1 MNCIRVNFLKVK
13 DSVMKKICYFFCF
26 FVFISNVCYAKI
38 NCIVSILPV
47 KFFVDKIG
55 REYVN
60 AHVLIP
66 PGTNPT
72 TYDPKPKDIIYIK
85 KSEVYFN
92 IGVPFEKIWT
102 KKIKNMNPNLK
113 IIELYKDVK
122 RIPMA
127 NRYKDT
133 KFNKIYT
140 SKDFLDPHIWLSP
153 TYVRFILLE
162 IRDFFIQKDRKN
174 KNYYLHNYFDF
185 IKQIDKL
192 ESNLIVLF
200 SNVKT
205 RYFLVFHP
213 SWGYFAR
220 DFGLIQVPIELEG
233 KEPSF
238 REILSL
244 ISFARKKQI
253 KVVFVQP
260 QFSKRIAKIIAS
272 KLNGRIEEIDPLAY
286 NWIDNLRTVGIKIS
300 ESLIRGTK

>member
-1 MNCIRVNFLKVK
+1 MDCIRVNFLKVK

-26 FVFISNVCYAKI
+26 FIFISHVACAKI

-55 REYVN
+55 GEYVN

-72 TYDPKPKDIIYIK
+72 TYDPKPKDIIFIK
-85 KSEVYFN
+85 KSEVYFK
-92 IGVPFEKIWT
+92 IGVPFERIWT
-102 KKIKNMNPNLK
+102 KKIKNMNHNLK
-113 IIELYKDVK
+113 IIELYKNVK
-122 RIPMA
+122 RIPMS

-133 KFNKIYT
+133 EFNTTYA
-140 SKDFLDPHIWLSP
+140 SEDFLDPHIWLSP

-162 IRDFFIQKDRKN
+162 IRDFFIQFDRKN
-174 KNYYLHNYFDF
+174 KDYYLQNYFDL
-185 IKQIDKL
+185 IKQINKL
-192 ESNLIVLF
+192 ESDLIVLF

-238 REILSL
+238 REVSSL
-244 ISFARKKQI
+244 ISFARNKGI

-260 QFSKRIAKIIAS
+260 QFSKRIARIIAS
-272 KLNGRIEEIDPLAY
+272 KINGKIEEIDPLAY
-286 NWIDNLRTVGIKIS
+286 NWIDNLKNVGIKIS
-300 ESLIRGTK
+300 ESLNTGRK